1 MTEDEGL
8 NVNQGGAYP
17 VSEIAQHVPNVKLS
31 PGGRDQQPA
40 LNDNLMKR
48 VLSPANLHTAWK
60 HVRRNKGAPGVDGV
74 SIEDYPQWAKQHWA
88 ATRRALEGGYYIPQP
103 VRRVEI
109 PKPAGGVRLLGVPTV
124 NDRVIQQA
132 IAQVLTLLIDPTF
145 SEASHGFRP
154 GRNAHG
160 AVRQIKGFIEEG
172 YRVAVDVDLSKFF
185 DRVNHDILMNRLS
198 RFIADKGL
206 LKLIGRYL
214 RAGVLIEGKLCP
226 TTEGVPQGGPLSPLL
241 ANVVLDDLDKRLES
255 RQLRFARYADD
266 FTICVKSSS
275 AGYRVMGWVSRFLST
290 KLKLVVNEAKS
301 RVVKT
306 NDLHFL
312 GFTFKGKKV
321 RWSAKA
327 LADFKHRI
335 RRLTKRSW
343 GISMQRRLRELRL
356 YIQGW
361 INYFGLSEYY
371 RPLPG
376 LDEWI
381 RRRLRMC
388 YLKQWRKP
396 RTRIRNLIKLGTR
409 TRTAVSLGL
418 SSKGP
423 YRLARTLATQSGMT
437 NKWLEKQGLVSVRER
452 WITFH
457 YA

>member
-1 MTEDEGL
+1 MVL
-8 NVNQGGAYP
+8 GGG
-17 VSEIAQHVPNVKLS
+17 H
-31 PGGRDQQPA
+31 QQPA
-40 LNDNLMKR
+40 LNNDLLER
-48 VLSPANLHTAWK
+48 VLSPANLHAAWK
-60 HVRRNKGAPGVDGV
+60 QVRRNKGAPCVDGV
-74 SIEDYPQWAKQHWA
+74 SIEDYPQWARQHWA
-88 ATRRALEGGYYIPQP
+88 AARRALERGYYIPQP

-109 PKPAGGVRLLGVPTV
+109 PKPVGGVRLLGVPTV

-132 IAQVLTLLIDPTF
+132 IAQILNPIIDPTF
-145 SEASHGFRP
+145 SEASYGFRP

-172 YRVAVDVDLSKFF
+172 YRIAVDVDLSKFF
-185 DRVNHDILMNRLS
+185 DRVDHDMLMNRLR
-198 RFIADKGL
+198 RFIADKAL

-214 RAGVLIEGKLCP
+214 RAGVLIDRKLHP
-226 TTEGVPQGGPLSPLL
+226 TSEGVPQGGPLSPLL
-241 ANVVLDDLDKRLES
+241 ANVMLDDLDKHLES

-266 FTICVKSSS
+266 FTICVKSTS
-275 AGYRVMGWVSRFLST
+275 AGHRIMAWVSRFLTT

-312 GFTFKGKKV
+312 GFTFRGKKI
-321 RWSAKA
+321 RWSEQA
-327 LADFKHRI
+327 LKDFKHRI

-381 RRRLRMC
+381 RRRIRMC

-437 NKWLEKQGLVSVRER
+437 NQWLEKQGLVSVRER
-452 WITFH
+452 WIKFH

>member
-1 MTEDEGL
+1 MIEDEGL
-8 NVNQGGAYP
+8 NVSQGGAYP
-17 VSEIAQHVPNVKLS
+17 VSGAAQHVPNVKWTS
-31 PGGRDQQPA
+31 GGREQQPA
-40 LNDNLMKR
+40 LNEDLLKR
-48 VLSPANLHTAWK
+48 VLSPANLQTAWK
-60 HVRRNKGAPGVDGV
+60 QVRRNKGAPGVDGIA
-74 SIEDYPQWAKQHWA
+74 IEDYPQWAKQHWA
-88 ATRRALEGGYYIPQP
+88 ATRRALEGGYYMPQP
-103 VRRVEI
+103 VRRITI
-109 PKPAGGVRLLGVPTV
+109 PKPAGGVRLLGIPTV

-132 IAQVLTLLIDPTF
+132 IAQVLTPLIDPTF

-172 YRVAVDVDLSKFF
+172 YRIAVDVDLSKFF
-185 DRVNHDILMNRLS
+185 DRVNHDLLMNRLR
-198 RFIADKGL
+198 RFTADKDL

-214 RAGVLIEGKLCP
+214 RAGVLIDRERHP
-226 TTEGVPQGGPLSPLL
+226 TLAGVPQGGPLSPLL
-241 ANVVLDDLDKRLES
+241 ANLLLDDLDKRLETQ
-255 RQLRFARYADD
+255 QLRFARYADD

-275 AGYRVMGWVSRFLST
+275 AGHRVMAWVSRFLT
-290 KLKLVVNEAKS
+290 LKLKLVVNEAKS

-312 GFTFKGKKV
+312 GFTFRGKKI
-321 RWSAKA
+321 RWTDRA
-327 LADFKHRI
+327 LKDFKYRI
-335 RRLTKRSW
+335 RQLTKRSW
-343 GISMQRRLRELRL
+343 GISMHRRFRELRL

-381 RRRLRMC
+381 RRRIRMC

-409 TRTAVSLGL
+409 TLTAVSLGL

-437 NKWLEKQGLVSVRER
+437 NKWLAQQGLVSVREQ
-452 WITFH
+452 WIKFH